1 MLSAYD
7 CLGDNRYRERT
18 GLDLEDFAP
27 GQRFRH
33 RPGVTL
39 SQQDNADEALE
50 TLNAAMLHYD
60 AHYAAATA
68 WRQPLMV
75 STLVLQRI
83 IGMASKTYG
92 HRRAIMGFS
101 EIALTAPVFGGDTL
115 YAESEVLASE
125 PGPDAASSPHVASGP
140 DAASSP
146 HVTSGPDAA
155 GNANVASGIVTARLR
170 AVQPDGSEIGHFT
183 CRFAILRRAAGAD
196 SAAGQPR
203 FAAFHLA
210 EDGALVEQT
219 GLFFDDL
226 RPGDSFLHAPRRSF
240 APSAVL
246 AHATRALELSPQYH
260 DLDWATRHNDGR
272 LVVSETFVI
281 AQATAATTRTFG
293 RVVAN
298 LGWYDIE
305 LPRPVHAGD
314 TIEVESTIL
323 ETRASRSRTGEGI
336 VSVATHATNQLGETV
351 LTYRRNLLVYRRG
364 ADSPYAR
371 AGY

>member
-1 MLSAYD
+1 VPPSHSDHTRGPLGMLSAYD
-7 CLGDNRYRERT
+7 RLGDHHYRERT
-18 GLDLEDFAP
+18 GLDLEDFSP

-68 WRQPLMV
+68 WGRPLMV

-83 IGMASKTYG
+83 IGLAAKTYG
-92 HRRAIMGFS
+92 NRRAILGFS
-101 EIALTAPVFGGDTL
+101 EIALTAPVL
-115 YAESEVLASE
+115 
-125 PGPDAASSPHVASGP
+125 GPDAAC
-140 DAASSP
+140 
-146 HVTSGPDAA
+146 
-155 GNANVASGIVTARLR
+155 GIVTARLR
-170 AVQPDGSEIGHFT
+170 AVRPDGTEVGRFT
-183 CRFAILRRAAGAD
+183 GRFAILCRAAG
-196 SAAGQPR
+196 SAPTAEQPR
-203 FAAFHLA
+203 FAAYHPA

-219 GLFFDDL
+219 GLFFEDL
-226 RPGDSFLHAPRRSF
+226 TPGESFFHAPRRSF
-240 APSAVL
+240 PTSAAL
-246 AHATRALELSPQYH
+246 AHATRALEMTPQYH
-260 DLDWATRHNDGR
+260 DLDWVARHNDGR

-305 LPRPVHAGD
+305 LPQPVHAGD
-314 TIEVESTIL
+314 TIEAQSTIV
-323 ETRASRSRTGEGI
+323 ETRASRTRPGEGI
-336 VSVATHATNQLGETV
+336 VSVATRAANQAGETV
-351 LTYRRNLLVYRRG
+351 LTYRRNLLVYRRD
-364 ADSPYAR
+364 ADSPYPR

>member
-7 CLGDNRYRERT
+7 RLGNNRYRERV
-18 GLDLEDFAP
+18 GLHLEDFAP

-39 SQQDNADEALE
+39 TQQDNADEALE

-60 AHYAAATA
+60 AHYASATVWA
-68 WRQPLMV
+68 RPLMV

-83 IGMASKTYG
+83 IGMAAKTYG
-92 HRRAIMGFS
+92 HRRAILGFP

-115 YAESEVLASE
+115 YAESEVLDCA
-125 PGPDAASSPHVASGP
+125 PGPDADSG
-140 DAASSP
+140 
-146 HVTSGPDAA
+146 T
-155 GNANVASGIVTARLR
+155 VTARLR
-170 AVQPDGSEIGHFT
+170 ALKPDGGEIGRFT
-183 CRFAILRRAAGAD
+183 CRFAILRRAAGSDPLAD
-196 SAAGQPR
+196 LPR
-203 FAAFHLA
+203 FAAYHQA

-219 GLFFDDL
+219 GLYFEDL
-226 RPGDSFLHAPRRSF
+226 HPDESFVHAPRRGF
-240 APSAVL
+240 APSAAL
-246 AHATRALELSPQYH
+246 AHATRALELAPQYH
-260 DLDWATRHNDGR
+260 DLDWAARHNAGR

-305 LPRPVHAGD
+305 LPQPLHAGD
-314 TIEVESTIL
+314 TIETESTIL
-323 ETRASRSRTGEGI
+323 ESRASRSRPGEGI
-336 VSVATHATNQLGETV
+336 VSVATRARNQSGDTV

>member
-7 CLGDNRYRERT
+7 RLGDHHYRERT
-18 GLDLEDFAP
+18 GLDLEDFSP

-68 WRQPLMV
+68 WGRPLMV

-83 IGMASKTYG
+83 IGLAAKTYG
-92 HRRAIMGFS
+92 NRRAILGFS

-115 YAESEVLASE
+115 HAESEVLDCA
-125 PGPDAASSPHVASGP
+125 PGPDAAC
-140 DAASSP
+140 
-146 HVTSGPDAA
+146 
-155 GNANVASGIVTARLR
+155 GIVTARLR
-170 AVQPDGSEIGHFT
+170 AVRPDGTEVGRFT
-183 CRFAILRRAAGAD
+183 GRFAILRRAAR
-196 SAAGQPR
+196 SAPTAEQPR
-203 FAAFHLA
+203 FAAYHPA

-219 GLFFDDL
+219 GLFFEDL
-226 RPGDSFLHAPRRSF
+226 TPGESFFHAPRRSF
-240 APSAVL
+240 PTSAAL
-246 AHATRALELSPQYH
+246 AHATRALEMTPQYH
-260 DLDWATRHNDGR
+260 DLDWVARHNDGR

-305 LPRPVHAGD
+305 LPQPVHAGD
-314 TIEVESTIL
+314 TIEAQSTIV
-323 ETRASRSRTGEGI
+323 ETRASRTRPGEGI
-336 VSVATHATNQLGETV
+336 VSVATRAANQAGETV
-351 LTYRRNLLVYRRG
+351 LTYRRNLLVYRRD
-364 ADSPYAR
+364 ADSPYPR

>member
-7 CLGDNRYRERT
+7 RLGDNRYRERT

-68 WRQPLMV
+68 WGRPLMV

-83 IGMASKTYG
+83 IGMAAKTYG
-92 HRRAIMGFS
+92 HRRAILGFS

-115 YAESEVLASE
+115 YAESEVLDCA
-125 PGPDAASSPHVASGP
+125 PHADV
-140 DAASSP
+140 
-146 HVTSGPDAA
+146 V
-155 GNANVASGIVTARLR
+155 SGIVTARLR
-170 AVQPDGSEIGHFT
+170 AVRPDGSAIGSFV
-183 CRFAILRRAAGAD
+183 CRFAILHRAAG
-196 SAAGQPR
+196 SAATEDQPR
-203 FAAFHLA
+203 FVAYHPA
-210 EDGALVEQT
+210 EDGALIEQT
-219 GLFFDDL
+219 GLYFEDL
-226 RPGDSFLHAPRRSF
+226 VPGDSFVHAPRRSF
-240 APSAVL
+240 APSAAL
-246 AHATRALELSPQYH
+246 AHATRALELAPQYH
-260 DLDWATRHNDGR
+260 DLDWAARHNHGR
-272 LVVSETFVI
+272 LVVTETFVI

-305 LPRPVHAGD
+305 LPQPVHAGD
-314 TIEVESTIL
+314 TIEAESTIL
-323 ETRASRSRTGEGI
+323 ETRASRSRAGEGI
-336 VSVATHATNQLGETV
+336 VSVETHARNQDGDTV
-351 LTYRRNLLVYRRG
+351 LTYRRNLLVYRHG
-364 ADSPYAR
+364 ADTPYAR

>member
-7 CLGDNRYRERT
+7 RLGDHRYRERT
-18 GLDLEDFAP
+18 GLALEDFSP

-60 AHYAAATA
+60 AHYAAATT
-68 WRQPLMV
+68 WGRPLVV

-83 IGMASKTYG
+83 IGLTAKTYG
-92 HRRAIMGFS
+92 HRREILGFG

-115 YAESEVLASE
+115 YAESEVLDCAAA
-125 PGPDAASSPHVASGP
+125 PDLAC
-140 DAASSP
+140 
-146 HVTSGPDAA
+146 
-155 GNANVASGIVTARLR
+155 GIVTARIR
-170 AVQPDGSEIGHFT
+170 AVRPDGTEVGCFT
-183 CRFAILRRAAGAD
+183 CRFAILPRAAG
-196 SAAGQPR
+196 SSPAAEQPR
-203 FAAFHLA
+203 FAAYHPA
-210 EDGALVEQT
+210 DDAALVEQT
-219 GLFFDDL
+219 GLFFEDL
-226 RPGDSFLHAPRRSF
+226 TPGETFQHAPRRSF
-240 APSAVL
+240 PPSAAL

-260 DLDWATRHNDGR
+260 DLDWVARHNDGR

-281 AQATAATTRTFG
+281 VQATAATTRTFG

-305 LPRPVHAGD
+305 LPVPVHAGD
-314 TIEVESTIL
+314 TIEAESTIL
-323 ETRASRSRTGEGI
+323 QTRPSRSRPGEGI
-336 VSVATHATNQLGETV
+336 VSVATRAANQTGETV
-351 LTYRRNLLVYRRG
+351 LTYRRNLLVYRHD
-364 ADSPYAR
+364 ADIPYAH

>member
-7 CLGDNRYRERT
+7 HLGDHRYGERI
-18 GLDLEDFAP
+18 GLVLEDFAP

-60 AHYAAATA
+60 AHYAAATT
-68 WRQPLMV
+68 WGRPLMV

-83 IGMASKTYG
+83 IGLAAKTYG
-92 HRRAIMGFS
+92 NRRAILGFS

-115 YAESEVLASE
+115 YAESEVLDCA
-125 PGPDAASSPHVASGP
+125 PGPDAAC
-140 DAASSP
+140 
-146 HVTSGPDAA
+146 
-155 GNANVASGIVTARLR
+155 GIVTARLR
-170 AVQPDGSEIGHFT
+170 AVRPDGSEVGRFI
-183 CRFAILRRAAGAD
+183 CRFAILRRAA
-196 SAAGQPR
+196 AAPPAAEQPR
-203 FAAFHLA
+203 FAACQPA

-219 GLFFDDL
+219 GLFFEDL
-226 RPGDSFLHAPRRSF
+226 TPGESFLHAPRRSF
-240 APSAVL
+240 PASAAL
-246 AHATRALELSPQYH
+246 AHATRALELAPQYH
-260 DLDWATRHNDGR
+260 DLDWAARHNDGR

-323 ETRASRSRTGEGI
+323 ETRDSRSRPREGI
-336 VSVATHATNQLGETV
+336 VSVATHACNQAGEAV
-351 LTYRRNLLVYRRG
+351 LRYRRNLLVYRRD
-364 ADSPYAR
+364 ADAPYGR

>member
-7 CLGDNRYRERT
+7 RLGDNRYRERT

-68 WRQPLMV
+68 WGRPLMV

-92 HRRAIMGFS
+92 HRRAILGFS

-115 YAESEVLASE
+115 YAESEVLDSE
-125 PGPDAASSPHVASGP
+125 TGPDADSGP
-140 DAASSP
+140 AS
-146 HVTSGPDAA
+146 
-155 GNANVASGIVTARLR
+155 SGIVTARLR
-170 AVQPDGSEIGHFT
+170 AVRPDGSEIGRFT
-183 CRFAILRRAAGAD
+183 CRFAIFRRATGSDPAAD
-196 SAAGQPR
+196 QPR

-219 GLFFDDL
+219 GLYFDDVH
-226 RPGDSFLHAPRRSF
+226 PGDSFLHAPRRSF

-246 AHATRALELSPQYH
+246 AHATRALELAPQYH
-260 DLDWATRHNDGR
+260 DLDWAARHNDGR

-305 LPRPVHAGD
+305 LPQPVHAGD

-336 VSVATHATNQLGETV
+336 VSVATHARNQVGETV
-351 LTYRRNLLVYRRG
+351 LTYRRNLLVYRRA

>member
-7 CLGDNRYRERT
+7 RLGDHHYRERT
-18 GLDLEDFAP
+18 GLDLEDFSP

-68 WRQPLMV
+68 WGRPLMV

-83 IGMASKTYG
+83 IGLAAKTYG
-92 HRRAIMGFS
+92 NRRAILGFS
-101 EIALTAPVFGGDTL
+101 EIALTAAVFGGDTL
-115 YAESEVLASE
+115 YAESEVLDCA
-125 PGPDAASSPHVASGP
+125 PGPDAACG
-140 DAASSP
+140 
-146 HVTSGPDAA
+146 T
-155 GNANVASGIVTARLR
+155 VTARLR
-170 AVQPDGSEIGHFT
+170 ALRPDGSEVGSFT
-183 CRFAILRRAAGAD
+183 GRFAILRRAAGAAPTAD
-196 SAAGQPR
+196 QPR
-203 FAAFHLA
+203 FAAYHPA
-210 EDGALVEQT
+210 EDVALVEQT

-226 RPGDSFLHAPRRSF
+226 TPGERFLHAPRRSF
-240 APSAVL
+240 PPSATL
-246 AHATRALELSPQYH
+246 AHATRALELTPQYH
-260 DLDWATRHNDGR
+260 DLDWAARHNDGR

-305 LPRPVHAGD
+305 LPQPVHAGD
-314 TIEVESTIL
+314 TIEAQSTIL
-323 ETRASRSRTGEGI
+323 ETRPSRSRPAEGI
-336 VSVATHATNQLGETV
+336 VSVATRATNQAGETV
-351 LTYRRNLLVYRRG
+351 LTYRRNLLVYRRD

>member
-7 CLGDNRYRERT
+7 RLGNNRFRERT

-60 AHYAAATA
+60 AHYASSTA
-68 WRQPLMV
+68 WGRPLMV

-83 IGMASKTYG
+83 IGMAAKTYG
-92 HRRAIMGFS
+92 RRRAILGFP

-115 YAESEVLASE
+115 YAESEVLDCA
-125 PGPDAASSPHVASGP
+125 PGPDA
-140 DAASSP
+140 D
-146 HVTSGPDAA
+146 
-155 GNANVASGIVTARLR
+155 SGIVTARLH
-170 AVQPDGSEIGHFT
+170 AVKPDGNEIGRFT
-183 CRFAILRRAAGAD
+183 CRFSILCRAAGSDIAD
-196 SAAGQPR
+196 DQPR
-203 FAAFHLA
+203 FAAYHQA
-210 EDGALVEQT
+210 QDGMLVEQT
-219 GLFFDDL
+219 GLYFEDL
-226 RPGDSFLHAPRRSF
+226 HPGETFVHAPRRGFSQ
-240 APSAVL
+240 SAAL
-246 AHATRALELSPQYH
+246 AHATRALELAPQYH
-260 DLDWATRHNDGR
+260 DLDWAARHNDGK
-272 LVVSETFVI
+272 LVVCETFVI

-305 LPRPVHAGD
+305 LPQPVHAGD
-314 TIEVESTIL
+314 TIEAELTIL
-323 ETRASRSRTGEGI
+323 ETRASRSRAGEGI
-336 VSVATHATNQLGETV
+336 VSVATRARNQSGDTV

-364 ADSPYAR
+364 TDSPYAN

>member
-7 CLGDNRYRERT
+7 HLGDNRYRERT
-18 GLDLEDFAP
+18 GLDLEDFSP

-39 SQQDNADEALE
+39 SQQDNADEALG

-68 WRQPLMV
+68 WGRPLMV

-83 IGMASKTYG
+83 IGMAAKTYG
-92 HRRAIMGFS
+92 HRRAILGFS
-101 EIALTAPVFGGDTL
+101 EIALTAPMFGGDTL
-115 YAESEVLASE
+115 YAESEVLDCV
-125 PGPDAASSPHVASGP
+125 PGPDA
-140 DAASSP
+140 
-146 HVTSGPDAA
+146 
-155 GNANVASGIVTARLR
+155 ASGIVTARLR
-170 AVQPDGSEIGHFT
+170 AVRPDGSAIGSFT
-183 CRFAILRRAAGAD
+183 CRFAILRRADGSGTAAD
-196 SAAGQPR
+196 QPR
-203 FAAFHLA
+203 FAAYQPA

-219 GLFFDDL
+219 GLYFEDL
-226 RPGDSFLHAPRRSF
+226 QPGDSFVHAPRRSF
-240 APSAVL
+240 APAAAL
-246 AHATRALELSPQYH
+246 AHATRALELAPQYH
-260 DLDWATRHNDGR
+260 DLDWVARHNDGR

-305 LPRPVHAGD
+305 LPQPVHAGD

-323 ETRASRSRTGEGI
+323 ETRASRSRAGEGI
-336 VSVATHATNQLGETV
+336 VSVATQARNQAGDTM

-364 ADSPYAR
+364 VDSPYAR

>member
-7 CLGDNRYRERT
+7 RLGEHCYRKRT
-18 GLDLEDFAP
+18 GLDLEEFSP

-60 AHYAAATA
+60 AQYAAGTA
-68 WRQPLMV
+68 WGRPLMV

-83 IGMASKTYG
+83 IGMSAKTYG
-92 HRRAIMGFS
+92 NRRAILGFG

-115 YAESEVLASE
+115 YAESEVLDCAR
-125 PGPDAASSPHVASGP
+125 GTDAAC
-140 DAASSP
+140 
-146 HVTSGPDAA
+146 
-155 GNANVASGIVTARLR
+155 GIITARLR
-170 AVQPDGSEIGHFT
+170 AVRPDGSEVGSFT
-183 CRFAILRRAAGAD
+183 CRFAILGRAAG
-196 SAAGQPR
+196 SAPTAEQPR
-203 FAAFHLA
+203 FAAYHPA
-210 EDGALVEQT
+210 DDGALVEQT
-219 GLFFDDL
+219 GLFFEDL
-226 RPGDSFLHAPRRSF
+226 APGETFQHAPRRSF
-240 APSAVL
+240 APSAAL
-246 AHATRALELSPQYH
+246 AHATRALELTPRYH
-260 DLDWATRHNDGR
+260 DLDWAARHNDGR

-305 LPRPVHAGD
+305 LPHPVHAGD
-314 TIEVESTIL
+314 TIEAESTIL
-323 ETRASRSRTGEGI
+323 ETRASRSRPGEGI
-336 VSVATHATNQLGETV
+336 VSVATRARNQAGDTV

-371 AGY
+371 TGY

>member
-7 CLGDNRYRERT
+7 RLGDHRYRERT
-18 GLDLEDFAP
+18 GLDLEDFCS

-68 WRQPLMV
+68 WGRPLMV

-83 IGMASKTYG
+83 IGMAAKTYG
-92 HRRAIMGFS
+92 NRRAILGFS

-115 YAESEVLASE
+115 YAESEVLDCA
-125 PGPDAASSPHVASGP
+125 PGPDAAC
-140 DAASSP
+140 
-146 HVTSGPDAA
+146 
-155 GNANVASGIVTARLR
+155 GIVTARLR
-170 AVQPDGSEIGHFT
+170 AVRPDGSEVGSFT
-183 CRFAILRRAAGAD
+183 ARFAIVCRDAGSAPPAD
-196 SAAGQPR
+196 QPR
-203 FAAFHLA
+203 FAAYHPA

-219 GLFFDDL
+219 GLFFEDL
-226 RPGDSFLHAPRRSF
+226 TPGDSFHHAPRRSF
-240 APSAVL
+240 PPSAAL
-246 AHATRALELSPQYH
+246 AHATRALELTPQYH
-260 DLDWATRHNDGR
+260 DLDWAARHNAGR

-305 LPRPVHAGD
+305 LPQPVHAGD
-314 TIEVESTIL
+314 TIEAASTIL
-323 ETRASRSRTGEGI
+323 ETRPSRSRAGEGI
-336 VSVATHATNQLGETV
+336 VSVATRAHNQAGDTV
-351 LTYRRNLLVYRRG
+351 LTYRRNLLVYRRD
-364 ADSPYAR
+364 ADSPYTR

>member
-7 CLGDNRYRERT
+7 RLGDHHYRERT
-18 GLDLEDFAP
+18 GLDLEDFSP

-68 WRQPLMV
+68 WGRPLMV

-83 IGMASKTYG
+83 IGLAAKTYG
-92 HRRAIMGFS
+92 NRRAILGFS
-101 EIALTAPVFGGDTL
+101 EIALTAAVFGGDTL
-115 YAESEVLASE
+115 YAESEVLDCA
-125 PGPDAASSPHVASGP
+125 PGPDAACG
-140 DAASSP
+140 
-146 HVTSGPDAA
+146 T
-155 GNANVASGIVTARLR
+155 VTARLR
-170 AVQPDGSEIGHFT
+170 ALRPDGSEVGSFT
-183 CRFAILRRAAGAD
+183 GRFAILRRAAGSAPTAD
-196 SAAGQPR
+196 QPR
-203 FAAFHLA
+203 FAAYHPA
-210 EDGALVEQT
+210 EDVALVEQT

-226 RPGDSFLHAPRRSF
+226 TPGERFLHAPRRSF
-240 APSAVL
+240 PPSATL
-246 AHATRALELSPQYH
+246 AHATRALELTPQYH
-260 DLDWATRHNDGR
+260 DLDWAARHNDGR

-305 LPRPVHAGD
+305 LPQPVHAGD
-314 TIEVESTIL
+314 TIEAQSTIL
-323 ETRASRSRTGEGI
+323 ETRPSRSRPAEGI
-336 VSVATHATNQLGETV
+336 VSVATRATNQAGETV
-351 LTYRRNLLVYRRG
+351 LTYRRNLLVYRRD

>member
-7 CLGDNRYRERT
+7 RLGDHHYRERT
-18 GLDLEDFAP
+18 GLDLEDFSP

-68 WRQPLMV
+68 WGQPLMV

-83 IGMASKTYG
+83 IGLAAKTYG
-92 HRRAIMGFS
+92 NRRAILGFS

-115 YAESEVLASE
+115 YAESEVLDCA
-125 PGPDAASSPHVASGP
+125 PGPDAACG
-140 DAASSP
+140 
-146 HVTSGPDAA
+146 T
-155 GNANVASGIVTARLR
+155 VTARLR
-170 AVQPDGSEIGHFT
+170 AVRPDGSEVGRFT
-183 CRFAILRRAAGAD
+183 GRFAILRRAAESPPTAD
-196 SAAGQPR
+196 QPR
-203 FAAFHLA
+203 FAAYHPA
-210 EDGALVEQT
+210 EDGTLVEQT

-226 RPGDSFLHAPRRSF
+226 TPGESFFHAPRRSF
-240 APSAVL
+240 PPSATL
-246 AHATRALELSPQYH
+246 AHATRALELTPQYH
-260 DLDWATRHNDGR
+260 DLDWVARHNDGR

-281 AQATAATTRTFG
+281 AQVTAATTRTFG

-305 LPRPVHAGD
+305 LPQPVHAGD
-314 TIEVESTIL
+314 TIEAQSTIL
-323 ETRASRSRTGEGI
+323 ETRPSRSRPAEGI
-336 VSVATHATNQLGETV
+336 VSVATRATNQAGETV
-351 LTYRRNLLVYRRG
+351 LTYRRNLLVYRRD